1 MGGAIMT
8 GWSPILA
15 VLPYMLIALAGLVLI
30 GHPLN
35 VLQFGEEQALQL
47 GIRVQRAR
55 WITIALA
62 TLSTAAAVAFAG
74 IIGFVGL
81 VVPHIIRLLWGTDYR
96 RLIPLSMLG
105 GASLL
110 LLTDVV
116 ARSLIA
122 PQEIPVGIV
131 TALLGA
137 PFFLW
142 VLKLAKAQ
150 NYW

>member
-1 MGGAIMT
+1 
-8 GWSPILA
+8 
-15 VLPYMLIALAGLVLI
+15 
-30 GHPLN
+30 
-35 VLQFGEEQALQL
+35 
-47 GIRVQRAR
+47 
-55 WITIALA
+55 
-62 TLSTAAAVAFAG
+62 
-74 IIGFVGL
+74 
-81 VVPHIIRLLWGTDYR
+81 
-96 RLIPLSMLG
+96 MLG